1 MPSLKVVWH
10 NLKAYD
16 NLVGIGEIARRYFA
30 MNAFDGVLTMI
41 GVFMGNLAAGVDKP
55 VIVLTT
61 GLTTS
66 IAMGVSGLWGAY
78 LTETAE
84 RQREL
89 DDLSHYTLTD
99 LNNSRIGQASRVA
112 VTTSIAMGVS
122 GLWGAYLTE
131 TAERQRELDDLSHYT
146 LTDLNNSRI
155 GQASRV
161 AVIIVAVVDGL
172 SPLLAAL
179 MVLSPFMVVQLW
191 PANAWP
197 ISWVYYTALGLALLT
212 LFGLGM
218 FLGRISRQNLWLF
231 GLKTVMAGVLSIL
244 ISYLLR
250 GVEY

>member
-1 MPSLKVVWH
+1 MLPIRAAWH
-10 NLKAYD
+10 NLKDYD

-41 GVFMGNLAAGVDKP
+41 GVFMGNLAAGVDQP
-55 VIVLTT
+55 TIVLTT
-61 GLTTS
+61 GLTTA

-99 LNNSRIGQASRVA
+99 LNNTRIGKASR
-112 VTTSIAMGVS
+112 T
-122 GLWGAYLTE
+122 
-131 TAERQRELDDLSHYT
+131 
-146 LTDLNNSRI
+146 
-155 GQASRV
+155 
-161 AVIIVAVVDGL
+161 AVIIVAIVDGL

-179 MVLSPFMVVQLW
+179 TVLLPFVMVQLW
-191 PANAWP
+191 PALTWP
-197 ISWVYYTALGLALLT
+197 IASVYYISLGLALLA
-212 LFGLGM
+212 LFGLGV

-250 GVEY
+250 GIEH